1 MGAVSRS
8 QLMHTIPII
17 NLPVWEGRSHTP
29 LATNPYPS
37 SICHCGKAEAT
48 PPLQLNPATHPSN
61 TCNVGKAKATS
72 ISATMAIICKQGNP
86 SRSEKRHNCCSRVL
100 LDIGSSPSRAM
111 SRSSAGWGG
120 RSQSQKPNTTAVED
134 EEAEATLKRIGGRRL
149 RMRRPRPHSRE
160 LGVGM

>member
-1 MGAVSRS
+1 MTDDDNDDDDDDDDDDGDDDDDEDDDGGDEDDGDEYDDDDDGDEDDGETMGAVSRS

-61 TCNVGKAKATS
+61 TCNVADAFNQAAK
-72 ISATMAIICKQGNP
+72 
-86 SRSEKRHNCCSRVL
+86 SRSRNTWWCGSGKR
-100 LDIGSSPSRAM
+100 SP
-111 SRSSAGWGG
+111 
-120 RSQSQKPNTTAVED
+120 
-134 EEAEATLKRIGGRRL
+134 
-149 RMRRPRPHSRE
+149 MRERNSCW
-160 LGVGM
+160 VN